1 MSQLKTAPISHN
13 DCLACRRKMLTY
25 SRYAALF
32 HLLAPC
38 PPTRSGP
45 FQAAHVRKV
54 GFSLLTLV
62 LLFLLP
68 CLAAADVSVS
78 LKLDRNKTMLTDSVS
93 MVVKVSGSRSSGQPV
108 IKGLEP
114 FDVSSRG
121 TSSRVEILNNKVNA
135 GIEYSYL
142 LMPKK
147 AGTFR
152 IGPAELKVK
161 GTVVQSNTESLTII
175 EPARSAGEDR
185 GPLFLSAGLSTHDV
199 YVEEQ
204 VIYSLKLYRRSAVS
218 NISLSLPEAE
228 HLSFKQLGKPAE
240 YPGVYNNKQ
249 YQVLEVHYLLVPS
262 KEGEYG
268 IRPARMN
275 LTLVQSRRIS
285 PFDMLNDPFFSRSS
299 GIPKSLASEPLEL
312 RVLPLPEKGRP
323 ADFSGLV
330 GSFEMES
337 RLEPSEIRAGESA
350 TLTVLLKGRGNVK
363 RIPDL
368 RMPEL
373 EKAKVYADQPV
384 LSERL
389 DTKGKAGSKIMKWA
403 IVPEKEGPYQLPGLS
418 VSFFDT
424 AKHKYRTIRSRSH
437 SLKVLPG
444 REEQVKAPIGAAGEQ
459 DIEGPAKKEVKE
471 LGRDIL
477 PIHTSMK
484 GLDSESLVRSGT
496 LQFWLILIFP
506 LLIYITTFWILRFSK
521 RSANSKAAI
530 RARKAAGRL
539 VRQCRDGLS
548 SNDMILCLRDYL
560 KDRFGLSLGSL
571 TAREAE
577 ETLLENK
584 VSPETAK
591 ELHDLVRVLEDA
603 VYTGRGDESCS
614 VAEKIVELIRKV
626 EREIR

>member
-1 MSQLKTAPISHN
+1 MSQLKTSPISHD

-25 SRYAALF
+25 SRYTALF

-45 FQAAHVRKV
+45 FQAAYVRKV

-121 TSSRVEILNNKVNA
+121 TSSRVEIINNKVNA

-185 GPLFLSAGLSTHDV
+185 GPLFLSAGLSSHDV

-240 YPGVYNNKQ
+240 YPFK
-249 YQVLEVHYLLVPS
+249 
-262 KEGEYG
+262 
-268 IRPARMN
+268 
-275 LTLVQSRRIS
+275 
-285 PFDMLNDPFFSRSS
+285 
-299 GIPKSLASEPLEL
+299 
-312 RVLPLPEKGRP
+312 
-323 ADFSGLV
+323 
-330 GSFEMES
+330 
-337 RLEPSEIRAGESA
+337 
-350 TLTVLLKGRGNVK
+350 RG
-363 RIPDL
+363 
-368 RMPEL
+368 
-373 EKAKVYADQPV
+373 
-384 LSERL
+384 
-389 DTKGKAGSKIMKWA
+389 
-403 IVPEKEGPYQLPGLS
+403 
-418 VSFFDT
+418 
-424 AKHKYRTIRSRSH
+424 
-437 SLKVLPG
+437 
-444 REEQVKAPIGAAGEQ
+444 
-459 DIEGPAKKEVKE
+459 
-471 LGRDIL
+471 
-477 PIHTSMK
+477 
-484 GLDSESLVRSGT
+484 
-496 LQFWLILIFP
+496 
-506 LLIYITTFWILRFSK
+506 
-521 RSANSKAAI
+521 
-530 RARKAAGRL
+530 
-539 VRQCRDGLS
+539 
-548 SNDMILCLRDYL
+548 
-560 KDRFGLSLGSL
+560 
-571 TAREAE
+571 
-577 ETLLENK
+577 
-584 VSPETAK
+584 
-591 ELHDLVRVLEDA
+591 
-603 VYTGRGDESCS
+603 
-614 VAEKIVELIRKV
+614 
-626 EREIR
+626 